1 MATEKAPTN
10 EYPLSNDSYAAFDAI
25 SLRNLIIERL
35 NDQGVF
41 TDQNYI
47 GSNLA
52 AIIDIVSYS
61 FNTLM
66 FYLNRTSTESMF
78 TEAQLYENI
87 NRVVKLLDY
96 KPIGYQTSTL
106 SFQCSAQGLDPGIY
120 TIPRYS
126 YLTIGGVPFSFN
138 EDISFNITSSVAQQL
153 NDVSNKK
160 LLFQGAFRETP
171 LYTAA
176 GDENEIVVVDN
187 NSALI
192 DHFNI
197 DVYVFEPD
205 QNRWIQYSNVPSLY
219 VEPSFARVFEKR
231 LNSDLTYEIMF
242 GDGINGR
249 RLEEGE
255 KVVIYYLQSSGNQGV
270 IGPNNL
276 TVAQKSIYTSS
287 NFTSIFND
295 TSDGKNFSDFSN
307 NQFSNLFFANVVGST
322 IPKDI
327 ETADS
332 IRRNAPSNFK
342 SQYRLVTR
350 EDYQTFIKTN
360 HSNFIKDVKVFSNW
374 EYVNDYL
381 RYFKDIQVSPTSYR
395 QILLNQV
402 LYADSCNFNN
412 IYICATPKIAQTS
425 SLKYL
430 LPAQKEILLSDIQ
443 PLKTLTSEIT
453 FLDPLL
459 KAFTFGVKSVDGDI
473 EIIDKDFCRL
483 EIVKLSNSKRSAN
496 SIKTEAVKVIQE
508 FFDPLQTTLGGIHDH
523 SELVKRLLSINGVS
537 NILTRRL
544 DTEEFYNG
552 LSLFYWN
559 PTFPDLDKAVV
570 TNNINL
576 KDFEYVY
583 FESLSDVANKID
595 IIETTSF
602 V

>member
-1 MATEKAPTN
+1 MAIEKAPTN

-87 NRVVKLLDY
+87 NRIVKLLDY

-106 SFQCSAQGLDPGIY
+106 SFQCSAQGLEPKTY

-126 YLTIGGVPFSFN
+126 YLSIGGVPFSFN

-160 LLFQGAFRETP
+160 LMFQGAFRETP

-176 GDENEIVVVDN
+176 GDENEIVVIDN
-187 NSALI
+187 SSALI

-205 QNRWIQYSNVPSLY
+205 QNRWIQYSSVPSLY
-219 VEPSFARVFEKR
+219 VEASFARVFEKR

-276 TVAQKSIYTSS
+276 TVANKSIYTSN
-287 NFTSIFND
+287 NFASIFND
-295 TSDGKNFSDFSN
+295 TSDGISPIN
-307 NQFSNLFFANVVGST
+307 NNEFANLFFANVVGST

-350 EDYQTFIKTN
+350 EDYETFIKTN
-360 HSNFIKDVKVFSNW
+360 HSNFINDVKVFSNW
-374 EYVNDYL
+374 EYVNNYL
-381 RYFKDIQVSPTSYR
+381 RYFNDIQVSPTSYR
-395 QILLNQV
+395 QIL
-402 LYADSCNFNN
+402 
-412 IYICATPKIAQTS
+412 
-425 SLKYL
+425 
-430 LPAQKEILLSDIQ
+430 
-443 PLKTLTSEIT
+443 
-453 FLDPLL
+453 
-459 KAFTFGVKSVDGDI
+459 
-473 EIIDKDFCRL
+473 
-483 EIVKLSNSKRSAN
+483 
-496 SIKTEAVKVIQE
+496 
-508 FFDPLQTTLGGIHDH
+508 
-523 SELVKRLLSINGVS
+523 
-537 NILTRRL
+537 
-544 DTEEFYNG
+544 
-552 LSLFYWN
+552 
-559 PTFPDLDKAVV
+559 
-570 TNNINL
+570 
-576 KDFEYVY
+576 
-583 FESLSDVANKID
+583 
-595 IIETTSF
+595 
-602 V
+602 

>member
-106 SFQCSAQGLDPGIY
+106 SFQCSAQGFNPGVY

-126 YLTIGGVPFSFN
+126 YLSIGGVPFSFN

-160 LLFQGAFRETP
+160 LMFQGAFRETP

-176 GDENEIVVVDN
+176 GDENEIVVIDN
-187 NSALI
+187 SSALI

-205 QNRWIQYSNVPSLY
+205 QNRWIQYSSVPSLY
-219 VEPSFARVFEKR
+219 VEASFARVFEKR

-276 TVAQKSIYTSS
+276 TVASKSIYTSN
-287 NFTSIFND
+287 NFASIFND
-295 TSDGKNFSDFSN
+295 TSDGISPIN
-307 NQFSNLFFANVVGST
+307 NNEFANLFFANVVGST

-350 EDYQTFIKTN
+350 EDYETFIKTN
-360 HSNFIKDVKVFSNW
+360 HSNFINDVKVFSNW
-374 EYVNDYL
+374 EYVNNYL
-381 RYFKDIQVSPTSYR
+381 RYFNDIQVSPTSYR

-443 PLKTLTSEIT
+443 PLKTLTTEIT

-459 KAFTFGVKSVDGDI
+459 KAFTFGVKSVDSDI
-473 EIIDKDFCRL
+473 EITDKDFCRL
-483 EIVKLSNSKRSAN
+483 EIVKLSTSKRSAS
-496 SIKTEAVKVIQE
+496 SIKTEAVKIIQD
-508 FFDPLQTTLGGIHDH
+508 FFNPIQTTLGGVYDH
-523 SELVKRLLSINGVS
+523 SELIKRLLSINGVS

-576 KDFEYVY
+576 KDFEYIY
-583 FESLSDVANKID
+583 FDSLFDIANKID
-595 IIETTSF
+595 VIETTSF